1 MFFFQNQFSKFQNQY
16 FSMRFFLNLIYSSS
30 AFQRAH
36 FQHHRSKTE
45 QTAAQSMSRSPGRWS
60 SAWDENRYEKRAE
73 EVSAPQKR
81 PRIVC
86 VIFLYTPHHILK
98 NKKVLKNFQL
108 FFLVDQIVA
117 KIDLVTQKGIP
128 MFTRIVYTPSRERK

>member
-1 MFFFQNQFSKFQNQY
+1 
-16 FSMRFFLNLIYSSS
+16 MR
-30 AFQRAH
+30 
-36 FQHHRSKTE
+36 
-45 QTAAQSMSRSPGRWS
+45 TARSPGRWNHGF
-60 SAWDENRYEKRAE
+60 DENRYEKRAE

-98 NKKVLKNFQL
+98 NKKVLKIFQL

-117 KIDLVTQKGIP
+117 KIDLVTQKG
-128 MFTRIVYTPSRERK
+128 VLCLSE